1 MTNILTKL
9 KTERKLSKTFNILA
23 IASVAAILLGSIT
36 FFSEQ
41 AYSSDSGGNLVVHYD
56 FEDGVTPT
64 SDVSGHG
71 NDGTLVGGATFS
83 FDVPP
88 TLGNTR
94 SLDLSAI
101 GTGDYLIKNPVEI
114 APTPFPS
121 TDMTVAFW
129 VKSLDSGVPAFLSY
143 AKVAPGT
150 NDVVIQNL
158 FTGVEGCI
166 NNSCTPAGTPGIL
179 DGNWHHIAVTWQ
191 SSDGETKVYADGVP
205 STHTEATGTSIA
217 GVGSLVLGQEQDII
231 GGGFSVSEAFEG
243 LLDDVRIYDRV
254 LTEFEVLALS
264 TEGCSSGFYKNDAK
278 KFGAT
283 QWTTYFPTTEFE
295 FDEGGVF
302 DDIAT
307 LKGKGN
313 SDDTEPNLLEALN
326 TRGSEHN
333 ALAREAVSALLNSQ
347 VGSGVDYGLTEAEV
361 IILVNAALS
370 GSAQDIEDA
379 RASLFALNHAGCP
392 LLHGPKV

>member
-1 MTNILTKL
+1 MTIMKTK
-9 KTERKLSKTFNILA
+9 TDRKLSKTFNILA
-23 IASVAAILLGSIT
+23 IASIAAILLGSIT

-41 AYSSDSGGNLVVHYD
+41 AYSSDAGGNLVVHYD
-56 FEDGVTPT
+56 FEDGVSPT

-71 NDGTLVGGATFS
+71 NNGTLVGGATFS
-83 FDVPP
+83 TDVPP
-88 TLGNTR
+88 VGGGLK
-94 SLDLSAI
+94 SLDLTAG
-101 GTGDYLIKNPVEI
+101 GTGDYLIKNPVAI

-129 VKSLDSGVPAFLSY
+129 VKSSDSGIPAFLSY
-143 AKVAPGT
+143 AEAAQF
-150 NDVVIQNL
+150 NAVVIQNL

-166 NNSCTPAGTPGIL
+166 NNSCTPAATPGIL
-179 DGNWHHIAVTWQ
+179 DGTWHHIAVTWQ

-217 GVGSLVLGQEQDII
+217 GAGSLVLGQEQDSV
-231 GGGFSVSEAFEG
+231 GGGFSGAEAFEG

-254 LTEFEVLALS
+254 LTELEVLLLS

-283 QWTTYFPTTEFE
+283 QWTTYVPTTEFE
-295 FDEGGVF
+295 FSAGGGIF

-347 VGSGVDYGLTEAEV
+347 VGSGVDYALTEAEV
-361 IILVNAALS
+361 IILVNDALG